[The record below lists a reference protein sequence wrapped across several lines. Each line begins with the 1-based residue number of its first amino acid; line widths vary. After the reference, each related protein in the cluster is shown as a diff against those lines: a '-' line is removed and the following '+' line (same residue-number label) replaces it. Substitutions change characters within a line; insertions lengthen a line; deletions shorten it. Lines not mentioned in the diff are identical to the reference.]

1 MKIKVKGKRQ
11 TIGVTQ
17 RQKKDNT
24 LIRHLMFDIIND
36 VIFDVVF
43 DIDDVIYD
51 VIFDAINNVAF
62 DIDVIM
68 DKN

>member
-17 RQKKDNT
+17 RQKVDNSP
-24 LIRHLMFDIIND
+24 IRHLIFDVIND
-36 VIFDVVF
+36 VIFDALN
-43 DIDDVIYD
+43 DI
-51 VIFDAINNVAF
+51 AI